1 MAIPERWRPLLVA
14 GFLFGA
20 IAWLAYSLYDLAGS
34 TAWGYDYAAYH
45 AAAERLVE
53 TGSPYQAH
61 TLAGPFRPGPFGL
74 YLYSPVP
81 AALLVPLTSHSPA
94 GATWLW
100 LALHIVVLG
109 LSCALMPVPVRTRLL
124 VFAVACL
131 SWPVLRD
138 LVLGNVSLLVTF
150 LAVVGWRFLDRP
162 AGAAA
167 IAVSLALRPT
177 MGLLLGWWLIRGR
190 WRPLLWAI
198 GVALLLVL
206 FSLPVVGLRGWLE
219 YMTVLRNLTDFE
231 AVVRNLAFGELFELL
246 GAPAPVV
253 LAATLASYGLAAAAV
268 VLSLRR
274 DRELSYV
281 VTLGATLLLSPLL
294 WDHYLTNLLVPAAFL
309 AGRGRWLGLAL
320 PLVCWLP
327 PESAFSLIAM
337 AGLLLPF
344 LAADRGQPAGSILD
358 LLSRRRPTPARA

>member
-1 MAIPERWRPLLVA
+1 VAIPERWRPLLAA

-20 IAWLAYSLYDLAGS
+20 LAWLAYALYDVADS
-34 TAWGYDYAAYH
+34 MAWGYDYAAYH

-74 YLYSPVP
+74 YLYSPLP
-81 AALLVPLTSHSPA
+81 AVLLVPLTSLSPA

-109 LSCALMPVPVRTRLL
+109 LTCALMPVPVRTRLL
-124 VFAVACL
+124 VLTVACL

-138 LVLGNVSLLVTF
+138 LLLGNVSLPVTF
-150 LAVVGWRFLDRP
+150 LAVLGWRFLDRP

-167 IAVSLALRPT
+167 IAVAMALRPT

-190 WRPLLWAI
+190 WRPLLWVI
-198 GVALLLVL
+198 GATLLVVL
-206 FSLPVVGLRGWLE
+206 LSLPFVGLRGWLE
-219 YMTVLRNLTDFE
+219 YATVLRNLTDFE
-231 AVVRNLAFGELFELL
+231 AVVRNLAFGELIELL

-253 LAATLASYGLAAAAV
+253 LAASLASYGLAMAAV

-281 VTLGATLLLSPLL
+281 VTIGATLVLSPLL

-309 AGRGRWLGLAL
+309 AGRGRWWGLAL
-320 PLVCWLP
+320 PLVCWLV
-327 PESAFSLIAM
+327 PESTFSLIAI

-344 LAADRGQPAGSILD
+344 LAPDRGQTAGSIVD
-358 LLSRRRPTPARA
+358 LLSRRRPTPAPA